1 MEHLQPIYL
10 LKMLNVLL
18 TISTDEKN
26 LDGIQKSGAIPILIR
41 FLERKNGLHSTVSIY
56 LIFTYFFLI
65 DNKILTNLNFI
76 F

>member
-41 FLERKNGLHSTVSIY
+41 FLERKNGLHSTVLIY
-56 LIFTYFFLI
+56 LILLTYFFLSI
-65 DNKILTNLNFI
+65 TKY
-76 F
+76 